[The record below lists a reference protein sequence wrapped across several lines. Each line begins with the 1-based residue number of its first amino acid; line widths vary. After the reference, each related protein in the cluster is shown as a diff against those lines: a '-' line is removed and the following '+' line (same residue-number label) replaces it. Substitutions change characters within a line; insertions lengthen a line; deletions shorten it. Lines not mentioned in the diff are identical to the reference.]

1 MLDRLCNTGAEVK
14 DEDLEVCGAVV
25 LRELQ
30 RLSWSTA
37 GGSILSEDVVNAH
50 QSCNDPN
57 EIW

>member
-1 MLDRLCNTGAEVK
+1 MK

-30 RLSWSTA
+30 RLSWSTT

-50 QSCNDPN
+50 QSSNDPN

>member
-1 MLDRLCNTGAEVK
+1 MK

-37 GGSILSEDVVNAH
+37 GGSILSEDVVIAH
-50 QSCNDPN
+50 QSSNDPN